1 MIATKPTSNSKT
13 LLVLSGPTAVGK
25 TALSIRLAQQWNT
38 HIVSADSRQF
48 YKELQIGVAAPTPEE
63 LAAAP
68 HHFVGN
74 LSITDYYNVY
84 KYEQEVLATL
94 EELFAQYPIIIMV
107 GGSGLYIDAVCKGID
122 LLPDPDEALRS
133 RLQQQP
139 IENLRQQLQQIDPDY
154 YEQVDKNNRVRLIR
168 AIEVCTQ
175 TGVPFSKLRNQ
186 AKQQRPFAIKKYCI
200 TQDRETLYNRINAR
214 VDAMMQQGL
223 LDEVRSLYAQRHLN
237 ALNTVGYKELFA
249 YLEGNLTLA
258 QAIEKIKTNT
268 RRYAKRQLTW
278 FRRDGEYQ
286 YINAD
291 QAFDTIMH
299 ENHN

>member
-1 MIATKPTSNSKT
+1 MIATKPTSNTKT

-122 LLPDPDEALRS
+122 QLPDPDEALRS

-139 IENLRQQLQQIDPDY
+139 IEDLRQQLQQIDPDY

-186 AKQQRPFAIKKYCI
+186 AKQQRPFTIKKYCI
-200 TQDRETLYNRINAR
+200 TQDREMLYNRINAR

-249 YLEGNLTLA
+249 YLEGTLTLA

>member
-1 MIATKPTSNSKT
+1 MIATKPTSNTKT

-133 RLQQQP
+133 CLQQQP
-139 IENLRQQLQQIDPDY
+139 IEDLRQQLQQIDSDY

-186 AKQQRPFAIKKYCI
+186 AKQQRPFTIKKYCI
-200 TQDRETLYNRINAR
+200 TQDREMLYNRINAR
-214 VDAMMQQGL
+214 VDAMIQQGL
-223 LDEVRSLYAQRHLN
+223 LDEVRSLYAQRHHN

-249 YLEGNLTLA
+249 YLEGALTLA